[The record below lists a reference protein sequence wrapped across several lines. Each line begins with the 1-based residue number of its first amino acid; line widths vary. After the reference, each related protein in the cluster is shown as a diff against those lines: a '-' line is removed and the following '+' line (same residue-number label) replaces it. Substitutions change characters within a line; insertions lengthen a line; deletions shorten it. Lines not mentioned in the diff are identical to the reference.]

1 MIYRR
6 LVLSYSVVQN
16 CQVDICQAVDGVAVR
31 VFTSQRSV
39 QIRLGQFSLYQL
51 HGADEFIDYDF
62 HELHGFIQYQHSA
75 MLLEVTW
82 FIIKLSA

>member
-6 LVLSYSVVQN
+6 LVLSCSVVQN

-39 QIRLGQFSLYQL
+39 QIRLGQFNLYQ
-51 HGADEFIDYDF
+51 
-62 HELHGFIQYQHSA
+62 
-75 MLLEVTW
+75 
-82 FIIKLSA
+82 